1 MSDEAENKVNSADER
16 KRPKTVTGTVVS
28 AKMQKT
34 RTVTVMR
41 LEPHPRYGKYV
52 RRRTNYKVHDPQEVS
67 GEGDVVRIVESRPL
81 SKTKRWRLAEV
92 VEKSR
97 LPVGKAAAKAAG
109 QQGGASS

>member
-1 MSDEAENKVNSADER
+1 MSDEAENKVDSADER

-67 GEGDVVRIVESRPL
+67 GEGRCRPHRRESPAFEDQA
-81 SKTKRWRLAEV
+81 LA
-92 VEKSR
+92 SR
-97 LPVGKAAAKAAG
+97 
-109 QQGGASS
+109 